1 MELNWITTIL
11 FFKMSKLETEN
22 NTHKEL
28 KEYFDEYIDIFL
40 NSRTNTYVVFDGAFE
55 VKFEGD
61 LIHCC
66 AWLNSYGYPYTDSA
80 YKIYSKE
87 AYTDFMNDI
96 NEAIEKSKEKNEQ
109 RKDNTD
115 N

>member
-1 MELNWITTIL
+1 
-11 FFKMSKLETEN
+11 MSKPENEN
-22 NTHKEL
+22 NTQQSL
-28 KEYFDEYIDIFL
+28 KEYFDDYIDIFL

-61 LIHCC
+61 LFHCC
-66 AWLNSYGYPYTDSA
+66 AWVNTYGYPYTDAA

-96 NEAIEKSKEKNEQ
+96 NEAIEKSKEKNGQ
-109 RKDNTD
+109 RKDSPN